1 MALTRKF
8 LKALGIEDEKVDQ
21 IIEAHTEV
29 TDGLKKKITETEEK
43 IEKYDEL
50 QKELD
55 KYKKMDG
62 FKEKYEKEHA
72 DFEAY
77 KKEISEKE
85 THAMKSKAVKAYFEG
100 KNITGDNLEIA
111 MMAVDGQL
119 DGFELD
125 GEKLKDTSGLDA
137 LVSGKLARLV
147 VKKQTNGVNTATP
160 PSNNGSSGAMTKEQI
175 MKIKDA
181 SERQKAIAQ
190 NLHLFGKG

>member
-29 TDGLKKKITETEEK
+29 TDGLKKKISEAEDK
-43 IEKYDEL
+43 SEKYDEL
-50 QKELD
+50 QKELE

-77 KKEISEKE
+77 KKDISEKE
-85 THAMKSKAVKAYFEG
+85 THAAKSKLVRQYFEG
-100 KNITGDNLEIA
+100 KSITGDNLEIA

-119 DGFELD
+119 DGFEID
-125 GEKLKDTSGLDA
+125 GEKLKDTKTLDD

-160 PSNNGSSGAMTKEQI
+160 PSNNGSNNPMTKDEI
-175 MKIKDA
+175 RKIKNT
-181 SERQKAIAQ
+181 SERQKAWAIYLENQ
-190 NLHLFGKG
+190 QKG